1 MHRIKISSIAVLLLL
16 SAAFVWAQE
25 PQREETKPP
34 REQEPAAKPPRD
46 AAPAHQP
53 ADEARPPR
61 QQQEM
66 KPPQQEEMKP
76 QRQEKSEKQ
85 ENARPSKDE
94 AGPAHEQ
101 HGQDR
106 PGQRAQQGQ
115 RQRPPRGQER
125 RIPEEKFRAS
135 FGRQHTFVINR
146 PVVVEGQP
154 RFQYSGYWFEI
165 YDPWPAEWVYTDN
178 FYIDYVDDD
187 YYLFDAL
194 HPGYRVVVFVVM

>member
-34 REQEPAAKPPRD
+34 REQEPAARPPRD

-61 QQQEM
+61 QQEEM

-85 ENARPSKDE
+85 ENRPQKDE
-94 AGPAHEQ
+94 ARPAHEQ

-125 RIPEEKFRAS
+125 RIPEERFRAS